1 MGRPRFTGSLQV
13 LLVLSTA
20 LLGIATNYATNQPSP
35 PLALRLV
42 QQYAGPAII
51 VVLLVL
57 IVGTVMTTRTQQ
69 PRRLSRRWDPSR
81 MPYPGL
87 DSYTAEEASVFFGR
101 EEETEEL
108 VERMHGDGR
117 DRLVVVVG
125 ASGSG
130 KSSLVQAGVVPR
142 LAERRW
148 TALPTLT
155 PGSDP
160 VAALARAVGGDIDE
174 LRRNHEAFGHMV
186 IQARQRAGR
195 SRSKTLLL
203 VDQGEE
209 LFTLAGE
216 QERARFLR
224 CVDTALRDDRRLWV
238 ILTVRIEHLA
248 DFLGTPYSG
257 LFRRPL
263 ALGALT
269 DTELRSA
276 VTGPAELVGLEFA
289 PGLVDRILGDTAT
302 ADALPLL
309 AYLLQELYLA
319 AGPSRRAT
327 FEHYQRLG
335 GVAGSLSRQAAEA
348 VERLGGPEAT
358 PRILRVLLEFV
369 TIDGEQA
376 YRRRVPLPEI
386 GTEEREVIDAFVDA
400 RLLVTGAVDGRPI
413 AQAAHEALFRQW
425 VPLRQEVEARAAQ
438 LRRRA
443 ELERWA
449 GDWEQ
454 AGRNPDY
461 LLTGAR
467 LEQARQWI
475 RDHPELAGQAVVA
488 FVDESVRRD
497 AAFLRRVSEGIGE
510 YVLTHVEDYPDL
522 SVLLCLAALAEC
534 PPTPVATRALM
545 AVLAHHRLIGVLD
558 LHSDTVRNV
567 AWSPDG
573 RLIATASRDG
583 TARVWAAESRQC
595 TQTLRGHGDMVEMVA
610 WSPDSTKVVTASRD
624 RTARVW
630 EAATGQVLAELPAGG
645 DVCRAVAWSGDG
657 TLIATGCRDRVIR
670 LWNAETYT
678 LRAELTGHTDNI
690 LGLAFSPDSSRLA
703 SGCHDRTVRVW
714 DLTDHAAIV
723 LEGHEDFVEGVAW
736 SPDGARLASAGG
748 DATVRIW
755 EVSSATQTMLIRCHD
770 DRAWNCDWSPDGSML
785 ATCGGDATARI
796 WNPANAEEKF
806 VLRGHTGDVWSVRW
820 SPDGFRLVTGGADAT
835 ARVWAFSPRGAESR
849 QVTGHR
855 GPVQRALPV
864 GDSIVTAGTDATI
877 RVSDILRPEQS
888 RVAAS
893 HHEPVL
899 DVSVTNSY
907 AATCAK
913 DSSVALWRI
922 GSEWT
927 RLATVE
933 TDMTC
938 EAAQLSPDGRYLAY
952 AGHDR
957 CLYLAYSTPSPATF
971 RVHYHTDWITGLAW
985 SPTSR
990 YLATVSDDRTGAVW
1004 QVTSTPEGPRAEL
1017 VTTLIGHGNW
1027 VDAVSW
1033 APDESQLVT
1042 SGADNTARVWDRV
1055 AGESTAVLLGHSGR
1069 VKAVAWSPDGTR
1081 IATGSY
1087 DRTVRLWD
1095 AHTHNEIGVI
1105 GVHRDR
1111 ITDVEWLPS
1120 ADQVLTASFDGTAR
1134 IWPVDVDLDDLR
1146 ARARARAY
1154 RSLTPEERSAHLLPA
1169 H

>member
-1 MGRPRFTGSLQV
+1 M
-13 LLVLSTA
+13 LLVLATA

-35 PLALRLV
+35 PVVLRLV
-42 QQYAGPAII
+42 QQYAGPAMI
-51 VVLLVL
+51 VLLLVL
-57 IVGTVMTTRTQQ
+57 IAATVLTVRTQQ

-81 MPYPGL
+81 APYPGL
-87 DSYTAEEASVFFGR
+87 DSYSAEEAAVFFGR

-108 VERMHGDGR
+108 VARMLGAGR
-117 DRLVVVVG
+117 GRFVVVVG

-148 TALPTLT
+148 TVLPALT

-160 VAALARAVGGDIDE
+160 VAALARAAGGDVE
-174 LRRNHEAFGHMV
+174 QLRRDNETFAGMV
-186 IQARQRAGR
+186 TRARQGAGR
-195 SRSKTLLL
+195 PRSNTVLL

-224 CVDTALRDDRRLWV
+224 CVDTALRDDHRLWV
-238 ILTVRIEHLA
+238 ILTVRVEHLG
-248 DFLGTPYSG
+248 DFLDTPYSG

-269 DTELRSA
+269 DAELRSV
-276 VTGPAELVGLEFA
+276 VTGPADLVGLEFA
-289 PGLVDRILGDTAT
+289 PGLVDRILADTAT

-319 AGPSRRAT
+319 AGPSRHAT

-348 VERLGGPEAT
+348 VDRLGGQDAA
-358 PRILRVLLEFV
+358 PRILRILLGFV

-376 YRRRVPLPEI
+376 YRRRVPLPDP
-386 GTEEREVIDAFVDA
+386 GTDEREVIDAFVDA
-400 RLLVTGAVDGRPI
+400 RLLVTGTLDGRPI

-425 VPLRQEVEARAAQ
+425 VPLRQEVEARADQ

-461 LLTGAR
+461 LLTGER
-467 LEQARQWI
+467 LESARQWI
-475 RDHPELAGQAVVA
+475 RDHPELATVAVTV
-488 FVDESVRRD
+488 FVDESARRD

-558 LHSDTVRNV
+558 QHTDAVRNL

-583 TARVWAAESRQC
+583 TARLWSADSRQC
-595 TQTLRGHGDMVEMVA
+595 ARTLDGHQDMVEMVA
-610 WSPDSTKVVTASRD
+610 WAPDSARVATVSRD

-630 EAATGQVLAELPAGG
+630 DAATGQVLAELAAGS
-645 DVCRAVAWSGDG
+645 DVSRAVAWSADG
-657 TLIATGCRDRVIR
+657 TLIATGSRDRVIR
-670 LWNAETYT
+670 LWETESYT

-690 LGLAFSPDSSRLA
+690 LGLSFSPDSLRLA
-703 SGCHDRTVRVW
+703 SGCHDRTVRIW
-714 DLTDHAAIV
+714 DLANNTAVI
-723 LEGHEDFVEGVAW
+723 LEGHEDLVEGVAW
-736 SPDGARLASAGG
+736 SPDGTRLASAGG

-755 EVSSATQTMLIRCHD
+755 DTTTATQSMLIRCHQ
-770 DRAWNCDWSPDGSML
+770 DRAWNCAWSPDGSML
-785 ATCGGDATARI
+785 ATCGVDATARV
-796 WNPANAEEKF
+796 WNPVNAEEKF
-806 VLRGHTGDVWSVRW
+806 VLRGHVGDVWAIHW
-820 SPDGFRLVTGGADAT
+820 SPDGSHLVTGGADGT
-835 ARVWAFSPRGAESR
+835 ARVWAYSPRGAESH
-849 QVTGHR
+849 QFTGHR
-855 GPVQRALPV
+855 GTVQRAVPNGDTVITV
-864 GDSIVTAGTDATI
+864 GADAII
-877 RVSDILRPEQS
+877 RESDPLQNRPA
-888 RVAAS
+888 RTVAQ
-893 HHEPVL
+893 HLEPVL
-899 DVSVTNSY
+899 DVSATRSY
-907 AATCAK
+907 ATTCAK
-913 DSSVALWRI
+913 DSTVALWRI
-922 GSEWT
+922 GADWT
-927 RLATVE
+927 RLATIDTE
-933 TDMTC
+933 MIC
-938 EAAQLSPDGRYLAY
+938 EAAQLSPDGRYIAY

-957 CLYLAYSTPSPATF
+957 SLYIAFSTPSPVAV
-971 RVHYHTDWITGLAW
+971 RVNHHTDWITALAW

-990 YLATVSDDRTGAVW
+990 YLATVSDDRTGAIW
-1004 QVTSTPEGPRAEL
+1004 RVTATPEGPHAEL
-1017 VTTLIGHGNW
+1017 VTTLVGHGNW
-1027 VDAVSW
+1027 VDSVAWS
-1033 APDESQLVT
+1033 PDESQLVT
-1042 SGADNTARVWDRV
+1042 GGADHTARLWDSTT
-1055 AGESTAVLLGHSGR
+1055 GESIAVLHGHTAR

-1087 DRTVRLWD
+1087 DRTLRAWD
-1095 AHTHNEIGVI
+1095 AHTHNEVGVI
-1105 GVHRDR
+1105 GLHRDR
-1111 ITDVEWLPS
+1111 ITDIEWMPAS
-1120 ADQVLTASFDGTAR
+1120 DHVLTASFDGTAR
-1134 IWPVDVDLDDLR
+1134 IWPVDIDLDDLR
-1146 ARARARAY
+1146 TRARARAY

>member
-1 MGRPRFTGSLQV
+1 MGRPRLTGSLQV
-13 LLVLSTA
+13 LLVLATA

-42 QQYAGPAII
+42 QQYAGPAMI
-51 VVLLVL
+51 VLLLVL
-57 IVGTVMTTRTQQ
+57 IAATVLTVRTQH
-69 PRRLSRRWDPSR
+69 PRRPSRRWDPSHA
-81 MPYPGL
+81 PYPGL
-87 DSYTAEEASVFFGR
+87 DSYTAEEAAVFFGR

-108 VERMHGDGR
+108 VARVHGTGR
-117 DRLVVVVG
+117 DRFIVVVG

-148 TALPTLT
+148 TVLPTVT
-155 PGSDP
+155 PSSDP
-160 VAALARAVGGDIDE
+160 VAALARAAGGDVTQ
-174 LRRNHEAFGHMV
+174 LRGDSEAFAGM
-186 IQARQRAGR
+186 IARARQEAGHP
-195 SRSKTLLL
+195 RSKTLLI

-224 CVDTALRDDRRLWV
+224 CIDTAVRDDHRLWV
-238 ILTVRIEHLA
+238 IMTVRVEHLG
-248 DFLGTPYSG
+248 DFLDTPYAG

-269 DTELRSA
+269 DVELRSA
-276 VTGPAELVGLEFA
+276 ITGPAELVGLEFA
-289 PGLVDRILGDTAT
+289 PGLVDRILSDTAT

-335 GVAGSLSRQAAEA
+335 GVAGSLSRQATEA
-348 VERLGGPEAT
+348 VDRLGGPDAA
-358 PRILRVLLEFV
+358 PRILRTLLEFV

-376 YRRRVPLPEI
+376 YRRRVPLPAA
-386 GTEEREVIDAFVDA
+386 GTEEREIIDAFVDA
-400 RLLVTGAVDGRPI
+400 RLLVTGSLDGRPI

-425 VPLRQEVEARAAQ
+425 VPLRQEVEARAEQ

-461 LLTGAR
+461 LLTGDR
-467 LEQARQWI
+467 LESAQQWI
-475 RDHPELAGQAVVA
+475 RDHPALAGAAVTV
-488 FVDESVRRD
+488 FVEESARRD

-545 AVLAHHRLIGVLD
+545 AVLAHHRLLGVLD
-558 LHSDTVRNV
+558 QHTDAVRNV

-573 RLIATASRDG
+573 RFIATASRDG
-583 TARVWAAESRQC
+583 TARLWSADSRQC
-595 TQTLRGHGDMVEMVA
+595 IRTLEGHRGMVEMAA
-610 WSPDSTKVVTASRD
+610 WSPDSARVATVSRD

-630 EAATGQVLAELPAGG
+630 DATTGEVLAELAAGN
-645 DVCRAVAWSGDG
+645 DISRAVAWSPDS
-657 TLIATGCRDRVIR
+657 TVIATGSRDRVIR

-678 LRAELTGHTDNI
+678 LHAELTGHTDNI
-690 LGLAFSPDSSRLA
+690 LGLAFSPDCTRLA
-703 SGCHDRTVRVW
+703 SGCHDRTVRIW
-714 DLTDHAAIV
+714 DLADHTAVV

-736 SPDGARLASAGG
+736 SPDGTRLASAGG

-755 EVSSATQTMLIRCHD
+755 DAVTGAQSMLLRCHQ
-770 DRAWNCDWSPDGSML
+770 DRAWNCAWSPDGSML
-785 ATCGGDATARI
+785 ATCGADGTARV
-796 WNPANAEEKF
+796 WNPLNAEEKF
-806 VLRGHTGDVWSVRW
+806 VLRGHTGDVWAIRW
-820 SPDGFRLVTGGADAT
+820 APDGTALVTGGADGT
-835 ARVWAFSPRGAESR
+835 ARVWAFSPRGAETR

-855 GPVQRALPV
+855 GPVYRAVPKGVSIITV
-864 GDSIVTAGTDATI
+864 GADAAI
-877 RVSDILRPEQS
+877 RESDPAEQPS
-888 RVAAS
+888 REVA
-893 HHEPVL
+893 HHAEPVL
-899 DVSVTNSY
+899 DISATPEY
-907 AATCAK
+907 ATTCAK
-913 DSSVALWRI
+913 DSTVALWRA
-922 GSEWT
+922 GTEWT
-927 RLATVE
+927 RLATIDTE
-933 TDMTC
+933 MIC
-938 EAAQLSPDGRYLAY
+938 EAAQLSPDGRYIAY

-957 CLYLAYSTPSPATF
+957 CLYIAFSTPSPESV
-971 RVHYHTDWITGLAW
+971 RVNHHTDWITALAW
-985 SPTSR
+985 SPTSQ
-990 YLATVSDDRTGAVW
+990 YLAAVSDDRTGAVW
-1004 QVTSTPEGPRAEL
+1004 RVTSTPEGPHAEL

-1027 VDAVSW
+1027 LDSVAWS
-1033 APDESQLVT
+1033 PDESHLVT
-1042 SGADNTARVWDRV
+1042 GSADHTARLWSRETGESTGVLRGHTARVK
-1055 AGESTAVLLGHSGR
+1055 G
-1069 VKAVAWSPDGTR
+1069 VAWSPDGIR

-1095 AHTHNEIGVI
+1095 ARSHREIGVI
-1105 GVHRDR
+1105 GFHRDR
-1111 ITDVEWLPS
+1111 ITDVEWMPT
-1120 ADQVLTASFDGTAR
+1120 ADHVITAPFDGTAR
-1134 IWPVDVDLDDLR
+1134 IWPVDVDLDALR
-1146 ARARARAY
+1146 VRARARAY

>member
-13 LLVLSTA
+13 LLVLATA

-57 IVGTVMTTRTQQ
+57 IVGTVMTTRTAH

-81 MPYPGL
+81 TPYPGL
-87 DSYTAEEASVFFGR
+87 DSYTSDEAPVFFGR
-101 EEETEEL
+101 EEEIEEL
-108 VERMHGDGR
+108 VARMHGDGR
-117 DRLVVVVG
+117 HRLVVVVG

-130 KSSLVQAGVVPR
+130 KSSLVQAGALPR
-142 LAERRW
+142 LAQWRW
-148 TALPTLT
+148 TVLPTLT
-155 PGSDP
+155 PSTDP
-160 VAALARAVGGDIDE
+160 IAALARAVGGDVDE
-174 LRRNHEAFGHMV
+174 LRRDPETFANMV
-186 IQARQRAGR
+186 VQARQRAGHPR
-195 SRSKTLLL
+195 AKTLLL

-238 ILTVRIEHLA
+238 ILTVRIEHLG
-248 DFLGTPYSG
+248 DFLDTPYSG

-276 VTGPAELVGLEFA
+276 ITGPAELVGLEFA

-319 AGPSRRAT
+319 AGSSRRAT

-335 GVAGSLSRQAAEA
+335 GVAGSLSRQAADA
-348 VERLGGPEAT
+348 VERLGGHEAT

-376 YRRRVPLPEI
+376 YRRRVPLPAI
-386 GTEEREVIDAFVDA
+386 GTAEREVIDAFVDA
-400 RLLVTGAVDGRPI
+400 RLLVTGAADGRPI

-449 GDWEQ
+449 GDWKQ

-461 LLTGAR
+461 LLTGDR
-467 LEQARQWI
+467 LEQAQQWI
-475 RDHPELAGQAVVA
+475 HDHPELAGEAVVA
-488 FVDESVRRD
+488 FVDESRRRD

-558 LHSDTVRNV
+558 LHTDAVRNV

-583 TARVWAAESRQC
+583 TARVWSAQSRQC
-595 TQTLRGHGDMVEMVA
+595 THALAGHGDMVEMVA

-630 EAATGQVLAELPAGG
+630 DVATGRTLAELAAGG

-670 LWNAETYT
+670 LWNADTYT

-690 LGLAFSPDSSRLA
+690 LGLAFSPDSTRLA
-703 SGCHDRTVRVW
+703 SGCHDRTIRVW
-714 DLTDHAAIV
+714 NLTDRTAVV

-736 SPDGARLASAGG
+736 SPDGARVASAGG

-755 EVSSATQTMLIRCHD
+755 DTATGNQTMLIRCHE
-770 DRAWNCDWSPDGSML
+770 DRAWNCAWSPDGSLL

-796 WNPANAEEKF
+796 WNPVNAEEKF
-806 VLRGHTGDVWSVRW
+806 VLRGHSGDVWSVRW
-820 SPDGFRLVTGGADAT
+820 SPDGSCLVTGGADAT

-849 QVTGHR
+849 QITGHR
-855 GPVQRALPV
+855 GPVHRALPIGGSVVTV
-864 GDSIVTAGTDATI
+864 GADGAIRESATM
-877 RVSDILRPEQS
+877 DHGPS
-888 RVAAS
+888 RVVAN
-893 HHEPVL
+893 HLEPVL
-899 DVSVTNSY
+899 DLSATASY
-907 AATCAK
+907 ATTSAK
-913 DSSVALWRI
+913 DSTVALWRL

-927 RLATVE
+927 RLATIG
-933 TDMTC
+933 TDMIC

-957 CLYLAYSTPSPATF
+957 SLYLAFSIPSPTAF
-971 RVHYHTDWITGLAW
+971 RVNHHSDWITGLAW

-1004 QVTSTPEGPRAEL
+1004 RVSSTPEGPRAEL
-1017 VTTLIGHGNW
+1017 LTTLIGHENW
-1027 VDAVSW
+1027 VDAVAW

-1042 SGADNTARVWDRV
+1042 SGADNTARLWDR
-1055 AGESTAVLLGHSGR
+1055 ATGESAAVLRGHTAR
-1069 VKAVAWSPDGTR
+1069 VKAVAWSPDGSR

-1095 AHTHNEIGVI
+1095 AHAHNEIGVI

-1120 ADQVLTASFDGTAR
+1120 GDHVLTASFDGTAR
-1134 IWPVDVDLDDLR
+1134 MWPVDIDLDDLR
-1146 ARARARAY
+1146 ARARTRAY